1 MARITIT
8 NPQPFKRIFRNPYDG
23 RTTRICRECGAHI
36 YGPNRGICSRCLK
49 ERTTSHAK

>member
-23 RTTRICRECGAHI
+23 RTTRICRKCGAHI
-36 YGPNRGICSRCLK
+36 YNRNTGICRECLK
-49 ERTTSHAK
+49 EGGLNYGK